1 MQFSITGCLKE
12 EEEKNETAA
21 QGLKAEACI
30 RAKQF
35 ETHKC
40 YSTLYMS
47 HFSLSFVCHCLH
59 LSRLLDSVASGFGP
73 LAV

>member
-21 QGLKAEACI
+21 QGLKADACI

-47 HFSLSFVCHCLH
+47 FVCHCLR

>member
-1 MQFSITGCLKE
+1 MQFSITGCLK

-30 RAKQF
+30 RAQQF

-40 YSTLYMS
+40 YLTLYMS
-47 HFSLSFVCHCLH
+47 HFSLSVVSHSLR
-59 LSRLLDSVASGFGP
+59 LSWLLDSVASGFGP